1 MRILDLKLSLPQA
14 AMLCAICESPGSGL
28 RELACW
34 LRTDAMNA
42 KGLVDHLEQHGLV
55 HSSTDPSHRQ
65 RRLLDATDEGE
76 RLEQELSRRGEAW
89 NRELS
94 NLLGEAGF
102 NRLEYLLDRVEQVVV
117 LERALVGRSGCA
129 RSQGEE

>member
-1 MRILDLKLSLPQA
+1 
-14 AMLCAICESPGSGL
+14 
-28 RELACW
+28 
-34 LRTDAMNA
+34 MNA